1 MTELMNR
8 LSGMDF
14 SPLFI
19 SLKTGIAATILA
31 FFAGIYTAW
40 LTMREKRGLRAVTDG
55 ILTLP
60 MILPPTASGFI
71 LLLVFSTR
79 RPVGGFLYDS
89 FGIKAVQTWL
99 GCVIAAFVIS
109 FPLMYRNARSAFEQL
124 DINLVYTARTLG
136 MSEHKIL
143 WRVVIPSTASG
154 VASGTVLTFA
164 RAIGEYGATSMLA
177 GNIAGKT
184 GTISQKIAMVIQD
197 GDYIGAGV
205 WVAIVGVIAFFIIL
219 IINIISM
226 GKKYDK
232 W

>member
-1 MTELMNR
+1 MAELADK
-8 LSGMDF
+8 LTGMDW

-19 SLKTGIAATILA
+19 SLKTGIVSTVLA

-71 LLLVFSTR
+71 LLLIFSTR
-79 RPVGGFLYDS
+79 RPVGGFIYDS

-99 GCVIAAFVIS
+99 GCIIASFVIS

-143 WRVVIPSTASG
+143 WRVVIPSSAAG

-184 GTISQKIAMVIQD
+184 GTISQKIAQVIQD
-197 GDYIGAGV
+197 GDYIGAGI
-205 WVAIVGVIAFFIIL
+205 WVTIVCIIAFFIIL
-219 IINIISM
+219 CINIISS
-226 GKKYDK
+226 GKGYEK

>member
-1 MTELMNR
+1 MTELANR

-197 GDYIGAGV
+197 GDYIGAGI

>member
-19 SLKTGIAATILA
+19 SLKTGVFATILA

-40 LTMREKRGLRAVTDG
+40 LTMKEKRGLRAVTDG

-79 RPVGGFLYDS
+79 RPMGGFLYDS

-124 DINLVYTARTLG
+124 DISLVYTARTLG
-136 MSEHKIL
+136 MSEHRIL

-197 GDYIGAGV
+197 GDYIGAGI
-205 WVAIVGVIAFFIIL
+205 WVAIVSVIAFFIIL

>member
-1 MTELMNR
+1 MTELANR

-40 LTMREKRGLRAVTDG
+40 LTMKEKRGLRAVTDG

-79 RPVGGFLYDS
+79 RPVGGFLYNS

-99 GCVIAAFVIS
+99 GCIIAAFVIS

-197 GDYIGAGV
+197 GDYIGAGIWLV
-205 WVAIVGVIAFFIIL
+205 IVGIIAFFIIL
-219 IINIISM
+219 LINIISM